1 MFVRDRSFYT
11 EQNEIKWNGYR
22 FKHSTLNRRIYCV
35 FGCFTTRVHL
45 RYVSYY
51 NIQACVKN
59 GFNYFSN
66 FALEQPI
73 KQFFMANQQMISCKF
88 KRRRRHHEPRKKPKT
103 CIIWV
108 MYLVDWTGVEINW
121 NSDACGMTFFNE
133 GLCDIF
139 GNAIAVGEWE
149 WPLLSPLQHTV
160 TISQGRV
167 QKDGRPKVK
176 AQQERDWT
184 AGQ

>member
-1 MFVRDRSFYT
+1 MGIDLSIQHLTAVFIVFLVVLLLEFTCDM
-11 EQNEIKWNGYR
+11 YR
-22 FKHSTLNRRIYCV
+22 IITFKLAWKTASV
-35 FGCFTTRVHL
+35 DFF
-45 RYVSYY
+45 
-51 NIQACVKN
+51 
-59 GFNYFSN
+59 N

-160 TISQGRV
+160 TIRQGRV